1 MASMRA
7 PKPGEDAF
15 DSLEWDPDLPAAKS
29 PDDSPEPV
37 PIKPQPLAYTTVGSV
52 INPTSTPQL
61 APPNRIQREGANR
74 RPLMSLLQGL
84 QQSSAQRR
92 GPPPPLS
99 MSNSMHYAQQL
110 SSRPSN
116 PDNANPFPRSTR
128 APTIGMMQEQ
138 EQEQDTTIMNRNNV
152 AMLTQQEKDIM
163 MMQFGTYPS
172 LQSRTPSPLKR
183 SNLLAYSKHQSFN
196 LKELLDEDARNQF
209 NNALAP
215 VQGLEKMQ
223 TLQRLA
229 KFDNPMQQL
238 ARNRLSEF
246 SVSRSQTSSVNPL
259 GELNRDYQFPPPGIA
274 GQSAP
279 QSNPLLAAIERSFTT
294 RSPPRS
300 RPPGY
305 PQPLTAGPP
314 GQRQFPCTTS
324 SQNGIVQQGRWEA
337 QDWYNSLGT
346 HQTNNPW
353 AYQHTAQILQAADDD
368 IVIKPARL
376 DFKDIYVHVKVADT
390 LPPAEMAKYYP
401 HGWPNNFTGHFAPL
415 PVAIQRKMDDAS
427 TPPTLEEKQARKNAL
442 FDHFF
447 YYNQRRMW
455 GLSLEDYEEECEAAM
470 DYGNSLRNND
480 FGPIAPPPPARKKF
494 TESVIPQKV
503 TVEGM
508 NKMDLAE
515 ASAPIFN
522 AAFGTLLS
530 LHDKNSNSPSLLSR
544 FGEVDPDLIDAEAK
558 GNASLFGEDW
568 GRVLTKT
575 QSRASRGSSR
585 RS

>member
-1 MASMRA
+1 MRA

-15 DSLEWDPDLPAAKS
+15 DSLEWDPNLPAAKS

-84 QQSSAQRR
+84 QQSPAQRR

-116 PDNANPFPRSTR
+116 PDNANQFPRSSR
-128 APTIGMMQEQ
+128 APTVGMMQEQ
-138 EQEQDTTIMNRNNV
+138 EHDTIIMNRNN
-152 AMLTQQEKDIM
+152 ASMLTQQEKDIM

-172 LQSRTPSPLKR
+172 RQSRTPSPLKR
-183 SNLLAYSKHQSFN
+183 SNLPPYSKHQSFN
-196 LKELLDEDARNQF
+196 IKELLDDDARNR
-209 NNALAP
+209 NNNGPGP

-259 GELNRDYQFPPPGIA
+259 GELNRDYQFPPPGITN
-274 GQSAP
+274 QSAP
-279 QSNPLLAAIERSFTT
+279 QTNPLLAAIERSFATH
-294 RSPPRS
+294 SPPPS

-314 GQRQFPCTTS
+314 GQRQFPSTTS

-346 HQTNNPW
+346 HQTTNPW
-353 AYQHTAQILQAADDD
+353 AYQYTEQIQQATEDDS
-368 IVIKPARL
+368 VIKPALL
-376 DFKDIYVHVKVADT
+376 DFNNIYVHVKVADT

-401 HGWPNNFTGHFAPL
+401 NGWPNNFTGYFASL

-427 TPPTLEEKQARKNAL
+427 APPTLEEKEARKNAQS
-442 FDHFF
+442 DDFF
-447 YYNQRRMW
+447 YHNQRRIW
-455 GLSLEDYEEECEAAM
+455 GMSPEDYEEECGAALS
-470 DYGNSLRNND
+470 YGTSLQNND

-494 TESVIPQKV
+494 TDSVIPQKV
-503 TVEGM
+503 TVEDM

-522 AAFGTLLS
+522 AAIGTLLS
-530 LHDKNSNSPSLLSR
+530 LHDKNVNSPSTLSH
-544 FGEVDPDLIDAEAK
+544 FGEVDSDLIDAEAK
-558 GNASLFGEDW
+558 GRVSLFGEDW
-568 GRVLTKT
+568 GRVLSKT